1 MSGSK
6 DDVNLK
12 PPFDQFARRLDSWG
26 RIWSGSWF
34 FGLAIRP
41 ASSSGLRLVLGK
53 LILRTPGLSR
63 PNIRAGR
70 FLHVPG
76 LASGLMRELDAA
88 ETDSLVA
95 ALSEN
100 AVPSSLQTEFGIEV
114 ALPDTDGVRWNLRTE
129 ESVRG
134 DQFPSAKVERIV
146 AKALHEIIGFENVQR
161 TVTALKAPGVNIDGF
176 KELAEALRWS
186 NVYADTAPQMVLPSF
201 EITAPLPI
209 RLLSFDF
216 DESRSAYAARVR
228 AGHSVPRDKGA
239 ISLLGALR
247 DSRLLTEFREIGQ
260 DPEGCLVLETLFPSS
275 RLRNAVKATLFFA
288 QEEVE
293 ERTAVA
299 FHDSLT
305 QPFTLMPAGK
315 TAMAN
320 TSLDSVRAQLEKA
333 GWHLPQAPKKLGG
346 GGGGAVYQ
354 CFPYELVDSLE
365 LGIRDVMSSAAL
377 GSPSTRTPRDAMSDI
392 VDRVFG
398 HLLAAEDAIGVVKVP
413 HKSDPRLARE
423 IASMRA
429 VSHPNFIRLYA
440 ADPEEPPGWFV
451 MQYHPGGPIHKQ
463 ANEYGGKVLDT
474 LRRFRPVV
482 AAVNALHQTG
492 RVHRDIKPNNIFV
505 ALDGR
510 WVLGDLGVVFE
521 RKSER
526 LTVAAGD
533 EEFWSRDWRPDWV
546 AHRKHED
553 YLPAVDVFM
562 LAKTLYYMVS
572 GGQKVAASQ
581 IDESENSL
589 RVKYPDELGVAALDE
604 FFANHI
610 VTKQQKCASQDA
622 QALGE
627 RIDQLISDLDG
638 PGPALLF
645 QLLSTHSSTD
655 LAREQLGPDPLGIV
669 VIGRRIRRMFARARM
684 RIRSPKTLKLAF
696 QLREVRGS
704 GYGPSSEIEL
714 PGPTN
719 LAVGMWAGDDMVIA
733 PERGIEPGV
742 YQVYVAPPAGME
754 ADDALTGLAIYGS

>member
-1 MSGSK
+1 MSGE
-6 DDVNLK
+6 DVVNLK
-12 PPFDQFARRLDSWG
+12 PLFDQFWRRLDSWG

-41 ASSSGLRLVLGK
+41 ASSSELRLVLGK

-63 PNIRAGR
+63 PSIRAGH

-76 LASGLMRELDAA
+76 LASGLMRDLGAA
-88 ETDSLVA
+88 ETDSLVS

-100 AVPSSLQTEFGIEV
+100 AIPSSLQTEFGAEV
-114 ALPDTDGVRWNLRTE
+114 SLPESDGVRWNLRTE
-129 ESVRG
+129 ETVRG
-134 DQFPSAKVERIV
+134 DQFPAARLERIV
-146 AKALHEIIGFENVQR
+146 TKALHELVGFENVQR
-161 TVTALKAPGVNIDGF
+161 AVAALKAPGVHIDGF

-186 NVYADTAPQMVLPSF
+186 NVYADTAPQMVFPSF

-216 DESRSAYAARVR
+216 DESRSAYVARVR
-228 AGHSVPRDKGA
+228 AGSSVPRDKGA

-247 DSRLLTEFREIGQ
+247 DGRPLTDFREVGQ
-260 DPEGCLVLETLFPSS
+260 DPDGLLVLETLFPSS

-293 ERTAVA
+293 ELTAVA
-299 FHDSLT
+299 SQDSLI
-305 QPFTLMPAGK
+305 QPFASMPERK

-320 TSLDSVRAQLEKA
+320 NSLDSVRAQLEKT
-333 GWHLPQAPKKLGG
+333 GWHLPQTPKKLGG
-346 GGGGAVYQ
+346 GGGGDVYQ
-354 CFPYELVDSLE
+354 CFPYELVDAIE
-365 LGIRDVMSSAAL
+365 LGIRDVVSSAAL

-392 VDRVFG
+392 VDRVYG
-398 HLLAAEDAIGVVKVP
+398 HLLAAEDAIGVVKIP
-413 HKSDPRLARE
+413 HKPDARLARE

-440 ADPEEPPGWFV
+440 ADAQEPPGWFV
-451 MQYHPGGPIHKQ
+451 MQYHPGGPIHKR
-463 ANEYGGKVLDT
+463 ANEYGGNVLET
-474 LRRFRPVV
+474 LQRIRPVV
-482 AAVNALHQTG
+482 AAVSALHKTG

-510 WVLGDLGVVFE
+510 WILGDLGVVFE
-521 RKSER
+521 RESER
-526 LTVAAGD
+526 LTIAAGD

-553 YLPAVDVFM
+553 YQPAVDVFM

-581 IDESENSL
+581 IDEPEYSL
-589 RVKYPDELGVAALDE
+589 SVNYPDEPAVAALDE
-604 FFANHI
+604 FFAHHI
-610 VTKQQKCASQDA
+610 VTKQLKCASQDA

-627 RIDQLISDLDG
+627 RIDQLIRDLDG

-655 LAREQLGPDPLGIV
+655 LAKEQLGPDPLGIV
-669 VIGRRIRRMFARARM
+669 VIGQRIRRVFARARM
-684 RIRSPKTLKLAF
+684 RVGSKKTLNLTF
-696 QLREVRGS
+696 QLREARGS
-704 GYGPSSEIEL
+704 GYGPSNKVDL
-714 PGPTN
+714 PGPTK
-719 LAVGMWAGDDMVIA
+719 LSVGLWTGEDMVLS
-733 PERGIEPGV
+733 PEHGIMPGV
-742 YQVYVAPPAGME
+742 YQVHVEPPAGM
-754 ADDALTGLAIYGS
+754 DSSDALTGLAIYGW